1 MPFTPFHVGPHTVL
15 GLPFG
20 KRIDLPVF
28 ILANVF
34 VDLEPLAVMSL
45 GLPYPVHGI
54 MHSFLLSLLILVPLS
69 AGCYL
74 LRSLFSEMMK
84 LLRLPYD
91 TGLRAMVLSG
101 ILGGWLH
108 ILTDAPLYSDIQP
121 FYPSASN
128 PLFGLVDVDRMYLLC
143 SWALLPAIGIYL
155 AIRCR
160 QRRQTD

>member
-20 KRIDLPVF
+20 KRLDLPVF

-34 VDLEPLAVMSL
+34 IDLEPLAVMSL
-45 GLPYPVHGI
+45 GLHYPVHGI
-54 MHSFLLSLLILVPLS
+54 MHTFLLSLLILIPLS
-69 AGCYL
+69 ASCFA
-74 LRSLFSEMMK
+74 LRNLFSDIMK
-84 LLRLPYD
+84 GLRLPYE
-91 TGLRAMVLSG
+91 TGLPKMVFSG

-128 PLFGLVDVDRMYLLC
+128 PFFGLVDVDRLYLFC
-143 SWALLPAIGIYL
+143 SWALVPAILIYL
-155 AIRCR
+155 IIRFK
-160 QRRQTD
+160 QRRLTD